1 MAAVSAEGSTVWV
14 LMRRLNSSCSR
25 SMAFVTG
32 MRICGAYLVRL
43 GSGLILAYGATIRDK
58 GHREHALWV
67 GRRRTM
73 SCELVLVAGRPCDL
87 PGCAVS
93 ADP

>member
-1 MAAVSAEGSTVWV
+1 LGLDAALELFMQPLDGVRNRYED
-14 LMRRLNSSCSR
+14 
-25 SMAFVTG
+25 
-32 MRICGAYLVRL
+32 CGAYLVRL

-67 GRRRTM
+67 GRRRMM

-93 ADP
+93 AECHPLAPVTK